1 MSLRDRVITLDGVEL
16 VRLLREYST
25 ARCDAVGLATA
36 RDFDKAVES
45 RLWREDEEAWLKCL
59 SSKELR
65 AEFSTLSGAKDFVDE
80 RLRDKG
86 FQSFVSSKGGKHV
99 GSSLEP

>member
-1 MSLRDRVITLDGVEL
+1 MSLRDIVITLNGVEL

-25 ARCDAVGLATA
+25 ARCDAVGLASSG
-36 RDFDKAVES
+36 DFDKAIES

-65 AEFSTLSGAKDFVDE
+65 TEFSTLSGAKEFVDE
-80 RLRDKG
+80 MLKDKD
-86 FQSFVSSKGGKHV
+86 FQSFVSSK
-99 GSSLEP
+99 EEA